1 MANEVFLSP
10 SLAVQN
16 LVPQLDEDSFLNF
29 LKAYYEWLQSTK
41 ITFTGKVGNFSVGE
55 TIIGDD
61 SKAKAIVKE
70 KGTDFLVIKMLTDR
84 PFDLKETF
92 EGQTS
97 GAIARVTEVKDN
109 IIRAAARIQKN
120 RDDNTSVDKYF
131 EYLKLEFNKGFPTVT
146 EVDRRLIANK
156 LKEFYQSKSNE
167 DAYRFLFRAVY
178 GLDIEFRY
186 PGEEVLRVSDGDF
199 EKTILIRAEPT
210 DTIFS
215 YLNQTIVGQTS
226 GALGNVVDIK
236 ITFLGGLRYAELIL
250 KLTSG
255 TFTAGETIELLD
267 DPTETTTIYGMVT
280 GTDIVDAGSGYAVG
294 DVLTI
299 TGDGS
304 EAEAEV
310 SSISTGPI
318 NKIVVN
324 AVGHGYR
331 VGTEATVVNT
341 GTGGTGFAVK
351 VDEIVNPYT
360 FTRGA
365 NTFTVGEVSKVSI
378 ISRGSDY
385 FKAPTIT
392 LDDVAVK
399 SLGLLSENLITIVSG
414 GTNYAV
420 GDTLVF
426 TGGAGANAAGIVASV
441 GSVAP
446 YGTESLLFEDGT
458 NVLQD
463 GDVNGKSSVLKNED
477 WANLGAIRRVEL
489 TNFGDNYTALGLPTI
504 TVTSGAGASANLVAT
519 DIQGNSANVAVDV
532 ANNAI
537 GLGAIRAITIKNF
550 GIDYTSATIDT
561 STTGDGN
568 ANVQAVIS
576 GLAVSDGVFLT
587 DDGKISVK
595 ILQDSLF
602 YQDFSYVI
610 RSGLVFN
617 AYKELVKQSI
627 HPAGLQF
634 FGEIL
639 ISSYILASAQ
649 FNSVVSTEREEIE
662 VIIKQILAFFPG
674 SVNPITLEMEKNLEL
689 EIATTTNQYRE
700 INVEIAPLVIDQ
712 KITVD
717 YTSSRIQTT
726 LEIYLDATLGVYTD
740 VMVMESIATVEIDVV
755 TELQTIVTDRRE
767 INVEISP
774 LRIDQKAEFL
784 PPQGIDRYIVK
795 EIDLAIDA
803 PITERQIHI
812 TLGEQHG
819 TSPIHARLDFRLDQ
833 EIPFEVPQQSE
844 TFEDYSPLVMAPRI
858 LGRQQ
863 YGEVLQNKIDV
874 KIKSQANETLSVQ
887 SSSSRYDRVLE
898 LFLDAT
904 MGFYSQITLES
915 HSAVSEVDI
924 VTTVATT
931 SSTNREIEV
940 EYASGSSVSYAGASS
955 VIVKR
960 FEILVDATMAFYTQV
975 STQPGVV
982 VTEID
987 IVSTV
992 ATTSSQNREIEVEFT
1007 PFSSVTHS
1015 NVSSVIVKRFEIFA
1029 DATMAF
1035 YSQVAAEA
1043 GGIQVTE
1050 IDIVTSVPTTASVG
1064 REIELDVV
1072 PEKTS
1077 VSSTLAT
1084 ASYNNIITLTK
1095 DIGITSVTEYETDI
1109 TLFQTVTNAYST
1121 ALEIELAPA
1130 SINTPAVSSATE
1142 IVNRIESGNHV
1153 VSVNSSTSAKIDL
1166 APQLQINNFNQFDV
1180 NDVTFAELNP
1190 YTLSSF
1196 PISTY
1201 SSNAI
1206 SDTWESYGTVKKN
1219 LKVSGT
1225 VTLSGNTVI
1234 GTGTSFDVDFG
1245 ADKFIIVNGEKFK
1258 VANVANSTYLTV
1270 NVNPVGTYTNVSAYK
1285 EVFV

>member
-1 MANEVFLSP
+1 MANEVFLQP

-41 ITFTGKVGNFSVGE
+41 ITFSGKIGNFTVGE
-55 TIIGDD
+55 TIIGDN

-70 KGTDFLVIKMLTDR
+70 KGTDFLVVKMLTDR
-84 PFDLKETF
+84 PFDLRETF

-97 GAIARVTEVKDN
+97 SAIASVQEVKDN
-109 IIRAAARIQKN
+109 IIRAASRTQKN
-120 RDDNTSVDKYF
+120 RETHTSVDKYF
-131 EYLKLEFNKGFPTVT
+131 EYIKSEFNKGFPTVT

-156 LKEFYQSKSNE
+156 LKDFYQSKSNE
-167 DAYRFLFRAVY
+167 DAYRFLFRAIY

-199 EKTILIRAEPT
+199 EKTTLIRAEPT

-215 YLNQTIVGQTS
+215 YLNQTIVGQTT

-236 ITFLGGLRYAELIL
+236 ITFLGGFRYAELIL

-255 TFTAGETIELLD
+255 TFAAGETIQILG
-267 DPTETTTIYGMVT
+267 DPTESTTIYGMVT

-299 TGDGS
+299 SGDGS

-331 VGTEATVVNT
+331 VNTEATVTNA

-351 VDEIVNPYT
+351 VSEIINPYT
-360 FTRGA
+360 ITSGA
-365 NTFTVGEVSKVSI
+365 NTYTVGEVSKVSI
-378 ISRGSDY
+378 INRGSDY
-385 FKAPTIT
+385 FKAPAIT
-392 LDDVAVK
+392 LDDNTIK

-420 GDTLVF
+420 GDALVF

-441 GSVAP
+441 GSAAP
-446 YGTESLLFEDGT
+446 YGTENLLFEDGT
-458 NVLQD
+458 SVLQD

-477 WANLGAIRRVEL
+477 WTNLGAIRRIEL
-489 TNFGDNYTALGLPTI
+489 TNFGGNYTATSLPTI

-519 DIQGNSANVAVDV
+519 DIQGNSANVSVDI

-537 GLGAIRAITIKNF
+537 GLGAIRAIQIKNF
-550 GIDYTSATIDT
+550 GIDYSTATIDA
-561 STTGDGN
+561 SAVGDGN

-617 AYKELVKQSI
+617 AYKELVKQSV

-674 SVNPITLEMEKNLEL
+674 SVNPITLEMEKNFEL

-712 KITVD
+712 KITVN
-717 YTSSRIQTT
+717 YTASRIQTT
-726 LEIYLDATLGVYTD
+726 LEIYIDATMGLYSD
-740 VMVMESIATVEIDVV
+740 VMVAESIATVEIDVV

-774 LRIDQKAEFL
+774 LKIDQRAEFL

-812 TLGEQHG
+812 TLGQTHEHV
-819 TSPIHARLDFRLDQ
+819 PIHSRADYVLSDLT
-833 EIPFEVPQQSE
+833 PFEKPSLDE
-844 TFEDYSPLVMAPRI
+844 RFIDYSPLVMTPRI

-863 YGEVLQNKIDV
+863 YDEVLQNKIDV

-931 SSTNREIEV
+931 SSTDREIEV
-940 EYASGSSVSYAGASS
+940 EYASGSVLPLSASS
-955 VIVKR
+955 VIVKS
-960 FEILVDATMAFYTQV
+960 FEIFVDATMAFYTQV

-992 ATTSSQNREIEVEFT
+992 VTTSSHNREIEVEFT
-1007 PFSSVTHS
+1007 PYGSATHG

-1035 YSQVAAEA
+1035 YSQVAAQA

-1050 IDIVTSVPTTASVG
+1050 IDIVTSVPTTTSVG

-1077 VSSTLAT
+1077 VQSTLAT
-1084 ASYNNIITLTK
+1084 PSYNNIITLTK
-1095 DIGITSVTEYETDI
+1095 DIGVTSVTEYEADI

-1180 NDVTFAELNP
+1180 NEVTFAELNP

-1206 SDTWESYGTVKKN
+1206 SDAWESYGTVKKN

-1245 ADKFIIVNGEKFK
+1245 TDNFIIVNGEKFK
-1258 VANVANSTYLTV
+1258 VTNVANSTFLTV